1 MIYISKVCM
10 LIKTL
15 NLNKKFNIIIFCQI
29 VGRQTTP
36 NIFTVSRKRSKVDEK
51 RNRILCN

>member
-1 MIYISKVCM
+1 M

-15 NLNKKFNIIIFCQI
+15 NLNKKFNIIISCQI

-36 NIFTVSRKRSKVDEK
+36 NIFTISRKRSKVDEK